1 MEQKRLHHLAVVYV
15 ESDVLEKIDPERVI
29 DKFATLKVRRHSL
42 VLPKEWSVSHRLRL
56 VGYMLYL
63 LIFLHHKFSKNVWVP
78 ESEAT

>member
-1 MEQKRLHHLAVVYV
+1 MEQKRLHHLAFVYV

-42 VLPKEWSVSHRLRL
+42 VLLKYWSVSHSMSPC
-56 VGYMLYL
+56 MLYL
-63 LIFLHHKFSKNVWVP
+63 LIFLHHKFYKNVWVP